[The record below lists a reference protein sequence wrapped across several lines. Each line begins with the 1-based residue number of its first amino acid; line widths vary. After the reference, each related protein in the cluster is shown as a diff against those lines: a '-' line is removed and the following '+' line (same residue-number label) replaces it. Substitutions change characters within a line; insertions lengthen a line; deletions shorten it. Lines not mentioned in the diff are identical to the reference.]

1 MKAALRHLELD
12 EKDKLIDELQA
23 ELTRHKEMLTSVFE
37 KKNSVQKRV
46 QAFAERFTLL
56 HNENQKLKSRI
67 HRLENPLPPRRRWK
81 SFEADLLD
89 AE

>member
-23 ELTRHKEMLTSVFE
+23 ELRRHKQMLTSVFE
-37 KKNSVQKRV
+37 TKNRLQKRV
-46 QAFAERFTLL
+46 QAFGERFTLL

-81 SFEADLLD
+81 SVGAAPLD